1 MYFPAVRSCAFSKVT
16 ARRVPGAVRRAQRGA
31 EDRQVAVRGAQRG
44 GEDRQV
50 ADHVTESATTLALAT
65 QSATTLA
72 DATQSKTS
80 SDTQSTAKT
89 RPARRLGPTS
99 SDHRAVGAMPP
110 PSSRPRG
117 EGGLRGGG
125 SNSGSLSS
133 DWPQRSTPRGPTPPA
148 RAGGLRGSGGGA
160 RGVPRRAA
168 RPVLP
173 AGGGPPP
180 CPYPH
185 SASAG

>member
-99 SDHRAVGAMPP
+99 SDHRAAGAMPP

-117 EGGLRGGG
+117 EGGLRPED
-125 SNSGSLSS
+125 L
-133 DWPQRSTPRGPTPPA
+133 
-148 RAGGLRGSGGGA
+148 
-160 RGVPRRAA
+160 RAA
-168 RPVLP
+168 DPFATASSRGITKPRNP
-173 AGGGPPP
+173 HHFDRIEGGRKMVGD
-180 CPYPH
+180 
-185 SASAG
+185 SV